1 MTLIRI
7 IFAALSMTVAA
18 GTLQS
23 QDVAA
28 VVVADPEPYAPIP
41 AEGHTLDEYKWE
53 LRPLVIFADTP
64 EDRNFERQ
72 MALLLE
78 DLPALE
84 RRRVVILVDTDP
96 EAMTDIRRDLRPRGF
111 SLVLI
116 GLDGRVQL
124 RKPAP
129 WDVREITRSID
140 KSFEE

>member
-1 MTLIRI
+1 
-7 IFAALSMTVAA
+7 MTVAA
-18 GTLQS
+18 NALHS
-23 QDVAA
+23 EEIAA
-28 VVVADPEPYAPIP
+28 VDVVESLPYGPIP
-41 AEGHTLDEYKWE
+41 AEGHTLDEYKWDY
-53 LRPLVIFADTP
+53 RPLVIFADTP

-84 RRRVVILVDTDP
+84 RRGVVILVDTDP
-96 EAMTDIRRDLRPRGF
+96 VAMTDIRRDLRPRGF